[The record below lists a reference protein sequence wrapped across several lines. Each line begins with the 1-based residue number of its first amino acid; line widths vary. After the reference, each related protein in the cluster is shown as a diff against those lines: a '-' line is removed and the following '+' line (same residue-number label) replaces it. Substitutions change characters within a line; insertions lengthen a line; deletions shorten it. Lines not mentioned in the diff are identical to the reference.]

1 MAFIFIRRE
10 NNKVDIIIKD
20 LSKSYKKNI
29 VFNNLNL
36 KIKENKTTCIMGA
49 SGVGKTTLLRI
60 LLGLVKSDSGSIE
73 GLEGKKITA
82 VFQENRLVENI
93 NSIKNIQ
100 LVCEKSLSIKRI
112 SHELDQVGLK
122 GFEMHPINQLSG
134 GMKRRVAI
142 VRGLIGDFDIVIMD
156 EPFKGLDIELKDKV
170 IEYVKDK
177 TKNKTVIIVTHDI
190 NEVKKLNANKIQL
203 NFTNKNRD
211 GIISE

>member
-1 MAFIFIRRE
+1 M
-10 NNKVDIIIKD
+10 DIIIKD

-60 LLGLVKSDSGSIE
+60 LLGLEKSDSGSIE

-100 LVCEKSLSIKRI
+100 LVCEKPLSTKKI
-112 SHELDQVGLK
+112 SHELDQVGLN
-122 GFEMHPINQLSG
+122 GFELHPINQLSG

-142 VRGLIGDFDIVIMD
+142 VRGLIGDFDIIIMD

-190 NEVKKLNANKIQL
+190 NEVKKLNANKIHL